1 MQLDRLSMILVGSNA
16 DDASMLQGMIAE
28 ASSDVYQIEYDACNE

>member
-1 MQLDRLSMILVGSNA
+1 MQLDRLYMLLVGSNA
-16 DDASMLQGMIAE
+16 SDASMLQGMIAE